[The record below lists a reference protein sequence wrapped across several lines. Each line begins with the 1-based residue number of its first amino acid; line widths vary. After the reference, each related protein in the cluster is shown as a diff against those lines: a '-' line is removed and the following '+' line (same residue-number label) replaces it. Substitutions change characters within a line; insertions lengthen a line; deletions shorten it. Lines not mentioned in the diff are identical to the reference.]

1 MKNLVKTP
9 AEIEVMRAGGR
20 ILAAVLRQV
29 AAAVKPGV
37 STAELDKIASREL
50 LARGA
55 KPSFLGYRNEQGQ
68 AYPAS
73 LCTSINH
80 VVVHGMPSAELV
92 LKEGDVLG
100 LDLGCWYKGLCTDTA
115 ITVPV
120 GAVSSQARKL
130 IKAAEQALHEGLKQV
145 RGAARLGDI
154 GHAIQTFVAAQG
166 FAVVRALTGHG
177 VGRAV
182 HEEPSIPNF
191 GRAGAGSKLVTGM
204 TLAIEPMVNAGGYE
218 VETLTDNWT
227 VITADGS
234 LSAHFEHTV
243 VVTDNGYEILTKV

>member
-1 MKNLVKTP
+1 MKNLVKTT

-73 LCTSINH
+73 LCTSINR

-145 RGAARLGDI
+145 RGAGGRPRGGVRARTKAGRPAKPPAR
-154 GHAIQTFVAAQG
+154 GRVERPPHPPPPRAIQTFVAAQG
-166 FAVVRALTGHG
+166 FAVV
-177 VGRAV
+177 
-182 HEEPSIPNF
+182 
-191 GRAGAGSKLVTGM
+191 
-204 TLAIEPMVNAGGYE
+204 
-218 VETLTDNWT
+218 
-227 VITADGS
+227 
-234 LSAHFEHTV
+234 
-243 VVTDNGYEILTKV
+243 